1 MKQRGHETPST
12 RLTTGQRCI
21 AAVCLTFAAAMTV
34 EGLLTIAGV
43 IHGVNAAGED
53 LSTPWNVLMGLF
65 AAALGIF
72 LTISLVD
79 DLRTGNW
86 QDSSS
91 SGENRGADEGDD
103 PPVDADDFDDGW

>member
-12 RLTTGQRCI
+12 RPTTEQRCI
-21 AAVCLTFAAAMTV
+21 AAVCLIFAAAVTV

-43 IHGVNAAGED
+43 IHGINGAGED

-65 AAALGIF
+65 TAAFGIF
-72 LTISLVD
+72 ATISLVD

-86 QDSSS
+86 QEPSS
-91 SGENRGADEGDD
+91 SGENNGADEGDD
-103 PPVDADDFDDGW
+103 PATDLDDVDDGW